1 MADKI
6 TRRWKAAGL
15 LLAVS
20 MCLNGCGQLEIEKRS
35 FPLAL
40 AVSPAVGQDGY
51 EFTFFF
57 EEMESAGSSLY
68 QKDNV
73 TLTAAGYPQAYAM
86 FGRLQAAQPDDSH
99 MQTILLSESL
109 AGDTQFLGSFYR
121 YAMKEHHFSWNTIVY
136 FTQSDSLDKE
146 ELADAT
152 GGHPGSYLMNM
163 AQSDEQEKNAGVP
176 TLGDLYM
183 EQQNRE
189 KVLLLPVLGD
199 HWPPHVDHYVVQ
211 SCGLPQQTVAPDT
224 ARLIQLLQGKLHK
237 MQLGLAD
244 GTIVEL
250 SGIRSERRYLPQNG
264 RWCVELHMDAVA
276 QNRLQLSEQERAR
289 LQQEST
295 DLLCKRLAPVTKWA
309 QIRDSDGQLVQPQY
323 MIDLQVL
330 E

>member
-6 TRRWKAAGL
+6 TRRWRITGL

-40 AVSPAVGQDGY
+40 AIVPAAEQDSY

-68 QKDNV
+68 HKDNV
-73 TLTAAGYPQAYAM
+73 TVTAAGYPQAYAM

-99 MQTILLSESL
+99 MQVILLSETL
-109 AGDTQFLGSFYR
+109 ADDTQFLDSFYS
-121 YAMKEHHFSWNTIVY
+121 YAIKEHHFSWNTIVY
-136 FTQSDSLDKE
+136 FIQANSLDKE

-152 GGHPGSYLMNM
+152 GGHPGSYLMDM

-189 KVLLLPVLGD
+189 KVLLLPVLGA
-199 HWPPHVDHYVVQ
+199 HWPPYVDHYVVLNG
-211 SCGLPQQTVAPDT
+211 GLPRQTVAPDT
-224 ARLIQLLQGKLHK
+224 ARLIQLLQGKLCK
-237 MQLGLAD
+237 MQLELAD

-264 RWCVELHMDAVA
+264 RWRVQLHMDAVA
-276 QNRLQLSEQERAR
+276 QNRLQLSEQERVR
-289 LQQEST
+289 LQREST
-295 DLLCKRLAPVTKWA
+295 GLLCERLASVTKWA
-309 QIRDSDGQLVQPQY
+309 QIRDADGQLVQPQY
-323 MIDLQVL
+323 VIDLRVL